1 MYNNYFPVTYPQAQP
16 MSYPQYQQ
24 TQSTGINWVQ
34 GIEGAKAYPVAP
46 NANVL
51 LLDSNEQTMYVKSA
65 DATGRPTVTVYD
77 YEERKV
83 GNSSATDTNTAH
95 FVTKDEL
102 TEILNGFVR
111 KENGDEQSVQTTES
125 NG

>member
-24 TQSTGINWVQ
+24 MQSTGINWVQ

-46 NANVL
+46 NANVML
-51 LLDSNEQTMYVKSA
+51 MDSGSDTFYIKGA
-65 DATGRPTVTVYD
+65 DATGRPTISVYD
-77 YEERKV
+77 YKERKA
-83 GNSSATDTNTAH
+83 GNDTTTDTNTAH

-102 TEILNGFVR
+102 TAILSGFVR
-111 KENGDEQSVQTTES
+111 KENGDEQPVSETES